1 MAHVNL
7 NLNGLTIS
15 LSPQLHGWFHQS
27 REHGQVSFYLLLP
40 VIPLNT
46 VVYLSLSVSH
56 THTHILQHFI
66 GMAWSKM
73 KRTRSEVMAILHNIQ
88 QMTWLL
94 RLNLERSFN
103 RKSPSTV
110 GAEIER
116 EQGDRSVP
124 WISKGDKEQ
133 TTPILILWRI
143 KSAPMW
149 SQPHCDSF
157 SELRS
162 DLEFHSKKSSQKGC
176 YLHVSQKLASSYHHV
191 QTHMP
196 PEWPSYK
203 GSQLFHSAQLQG
215 HPEGTLDEKL
225 KLWVISSQIHF
236 TCFHYSSSF

>member
-7 NLNGLTIS
+7 NLNCLTIF
-15 LSPQLHGWFHQS
+15 LSPQLHGRFYQS

-46 VVYLSLSVSH
+46 VVCLSLSVSL

-73 KRTRSEVMAILHNIQ
+73 KRTRSEVMAVLHNIQ

-94 RLNLERSFN
+94 KLNLERIFN
-103 RKSPSTV
+103 RKSPSTL

-116 EQGDRSVP
+116 EQGGWSVP

-133 TTPILILWRI
+133 TTPVLILWRI

-149 SQPHCDSF
+149 SQPHCGSF

-162 DLEFHSKKSSQKGC
+162 DL
-176 YLHVSQKLASSYHHV
+176 
-191 QTHMP
+191 
-196 PEWPSYK
+196 
-203 GSQLFHSAQLQG
+203 
-215 HPEGTLDEKL
+215 
-225 KLWVISSQIHF
+225 
-236 TCFHYSSSF
+236 